1 MKKKTK
7 KDNYKGSD
15 PKLYKIQNEMKED
28 KSERKKIEEK
38 TTKVETHNV
47 GPCEEKARENLQ

>member
-1 MKKKTK
+1 
-7 KDNYKGSD
+7 
-15 PKLYKIQNEMKED
+15 MKEG
-28 KSERKKIEEK
+28 KSERKKKKLKKKK